1 VKIKSTAAVRH
12 FRARKFVSA
21 CCSQEDVM
29 IQIGIQPLP
38 PAFAEGPPADPADV
52 TGRKAGTGPRLA
64 GAPSADTEDQTL
76 YVSPPPLPFPR
87 VFPGL

>member
-1 VKIKSTAAVRH
+1 
-12 FRARKFVSA
+12 
-21 CCSQEDVM
+21 M

-38 PAFAEGPPADPADV
+38 CALAEGQPADPADV
-52 TGRKAGTGPRLA
+52 TGTGPDFA
-64 GAPSADTEDQTL
+64 GVASDGEDQGL